1 MTRFLLCPSKLPL
14 SDLNS
19 PAFGFPVKSLV
30 LLLVPLDLTISSSSR
45 FLFNLCTNFIM
56 GVLEQLNRKS
66 GVIVGDDV
74 LRLFQYAQEKEF
86 AIPAI
91 VSTF

>member
-1 MTRFLLCPSKLPL
+1 
-14 SDLNS
+14 
-19 PAFGFPVKSLV
+19 
-30 LLLVPLDLTISSSSR
+30 
-45 FLFNLCTNFIM
+45 M

-74 LRLFQYAQEKEF
+74 LRLFQYAQEKQF

-91 VSTF
+91 VSIF

>member
-1 MTRFLLCPSKLPL
+1 
-14 SDLNS
+14 
-19 PAFGFPVKSLV
+19 
-30 LLLVPLDLTISSSSR
+30 
-45 FLFNLCTNFIM
+45 M